1 MISISNKIPMSHSF
15 QRLQGHSLDDTY
27 IFETKEDAQEY
38 AANNGTAYPGQLL
51 FIKEYR
57 DLEMIKEEDENSS
70 ALYYITDDKTI
81 EPVCWFDYNNL
92 VFLLETLKQANYK
105 RDMNNVYEELK
116 NSLVGKVPSDYIM
129 TFITQKPIPAS
140 DMRDINHTFSGCNA
154 TYIQTETLLGGSTKY
169 TYQVKDFLNLDDFGF
184 ATATRYDLK
193 VNEIIY
199 ASLPFVKG
207 ERLWSIFSDC
217 NYLNTCYFPYADWS
231 SIKEFDAIFKGCTRL
246 ENIDTHTW
254 DTSNLEDFAGVFYG
268 CESLKNIDSKNWRFP
283 NAIYLN
289 NVFYDCKSL
298 EYIDV
303 SNWGVEKAT
312 DLSGLFFNCEKLKT
326 IEGINNWDFSKAD
339 DIRGMFSNCKSLTKL
354 DLRGWNTRDVRRV
367 SNMFS
372 GCSNIEE
379 IDLSG
384 WHTYGIFEM
393 SYMFSNC
400 PKLKKI
406 NLSGWALDG
415 NQFNN
420 KTTDRY
426 INMFKGCTSLT
437 ELITSGCNLDANYV
451 FTTAYNNR

>member
-1 MISISNKIPMSHSF
+1 MISISNKIPVSHSF
-15 QRLQGHSLDDTY
+15 QRLCNSDLDDTY
-27 IFETKEDAQEY
+27 IIDSIEEAQEY
-38 AANNGTAYPGQLL
+38 AANSGLAYKGQLI
-51 FIKEYR
+51 FIKDYRPSEYVKSG
-57 DLEMIKEEDENSS
+57 EKEKS
-70 ALYYITDDKTI
+70 ALYYVTENKTI
-81 EPVCWFDYNNL
+81 EPVCWLDYDSL
-92 VFLLETLKQANYK
+92 VYLFGLLKQANYK
-105 RDMNNVYEELK
+105 RNMDNVYEEFK
-116 NSLVGKVPSDYIM
+116 EMLVGKIPSDYIM
-129 TFITQKPIPAS
+129 TLITQKPMPAS
-140 DMRDINHTFSGCNA
+140 DVTDMNRVFSGRNA
-154 TYIQTETLLGGSTKY
+154 TYIQTETLVDGSTRY
-169 TYQVKDFLNLDDFGF
+169 TYQVNDFLNLDDFGF
-184 ATATRYDLK
+184 ATATRYDLR

-199 ASLPFVKG
+199 ASLPFMKG

-231 SIKEFDAIFKGCTRL
+231 SVTEFDAIFKGCTRL
-246 ENIDTHTW
+246 ENIDAHTW
-254 DTSNLEDFAGVFYG
+254 DTSNLEEFCGVFYG

-283 NAIYLN
+283 KAINLN
-289 NVFYDCKSL
+289 STFYNCKSL

-312 DLSGLFFNCEKLKT
+312 DLSDLFCNCEKLKT

-339 DIRGMFSNCKSLTKL
+339 DIRGMFHGCKSLTKL
-354 DLRGWNTRDVRRV
+354 DLRGWNTQDVRRV

-384 WHTYGIFEM
+384 WDTYEIFEM

-406 NLSGWALDG
+406 NLSGWELDG
-415 NQFNN
+415 NEFNN

-437 ELITSGCNLDANYV
+437 ELITSGCNNDANYV
-451 FTTAYNNR
+451 FTQAYNNR